1 MAKPQVGLQLYT
13 LRDQTEKDFLGTIS
27 KVADMGYNYVEFAG
41 YFNTSPEDLNKV
53 LQETGIKAVS
63 AHVGLNFN
71 NPEKMQQD
79 LAEQIE
85 YAKAIGLKYLIT
97 PWAPL
102 PENPELSDVE
112 SLVATLQKAAKQ
124 VKEAGLTYGYHN
136 HDFEFKK
143 VDGKPV
149 IDHLLELIPAED
161 MIMEFDL
168 GWVHMGGQSP
178 AEYVKR
184 YAGRTPI
191 AHLKDF
197 GDGRRD
203 TEVGSGSVDFD
214 TVFSIAEDAGIEYFI
229 VEQEEFAKSSL
240 ESAKLSLDYLRSKG
254 Y

>member
-13 LRDQTEKDFLGTIS
+13 LRDQTEKDFLGTIR
-27 KVADMGYNYVEFAG
+27 KVADLGYNYVEFAG

-79 LAEQIE
+79 LADQIE

-124 VKEAGLTYGYHN
+124 VKEAGLEYGYHN

-149 IDHLLELIPAED
+149 IDHVLELVPAED

-168 GWVHMGGQSP
+168 GWIHMGGQSP

-203 TEVGSGSVDFD
+203 TEVGSGSVDFE

-229 VEQEEFAKSSL
+229 VEQEEFANSSL
-240 ESAKLSLDYLRSKG
+240 ESAKLSLDYLRAKG

>member
-13 LRDQTEKDFLGTIS
+13 LRDQTEKDFLGTIR
-27 KVADMGYNYVEFAG
+27 KVADMGYEYVEFAG
-41 YFNTSPEDLNKV
+41 YFNTSPEDLNQV
-53 LQETGIKAVS
+53 LKETGITAVS

-71 NPEKMQQD
+71 DPDKMVSD

-85 YAKAIGLKYLIT
+85 YAKAIGLKYLVT

-102 PENPELSDVE
+102 PENPQMEDVD
-112 SLVATLQKAAKQ
+112 SLASTLEKAGRQ
-124 VKEAGLTYGYHN
+124 VTEAGLVYGYHN

-143 VDGKPV
+143 VDGTPV
-149 IDHLLELIPAED
+149 IDLLLERIPAD
-161 MIMEFDL
+161 LMMMEFDL

-178 AEYVKR
+178 VEYVRR

-197 GDGRRD
+197 GIGRRD
-203 TEVGSGSVDFD
+203 TEVGSGSVEFD
-214 TVFSIAEDAGIEYFI
+214 PVFDIAEEAGIEYFI
-229 VEQEEFAKSSL
+229 VEQEEFAGSSI
-240 ESAKLSLDYLRSKG
+240 ESAKLSLDYLRGKG